1 MGRRKQL
8 DREGGQ
14 RNGAT
19 NAADCKV
26 CTRTKPTP
34 GTINQLNAKQ
44 LVYFII
50 NFSLLVRREAMEW

>member
-8 DREGGQ
+8 DREGSQ

-26 CTRTKPTP
+26 RSRTKPAP

-44 LVYFII
+44 LVYFHYK
-50 NFSLLVRREAMEW
+50 FFTVRKT